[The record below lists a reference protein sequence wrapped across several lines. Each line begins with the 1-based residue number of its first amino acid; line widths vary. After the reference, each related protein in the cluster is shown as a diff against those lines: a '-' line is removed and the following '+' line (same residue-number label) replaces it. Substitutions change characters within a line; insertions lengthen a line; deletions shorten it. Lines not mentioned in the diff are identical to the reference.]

1 MSRKTGI
8 WTGVMAVSATVA
20 LSLSACAPGG
30 TATPNA
36 SQSSAPVSA
45 EVAGAGDV
53 TLTVWDQNTDEGIN
67 EAQEALNAAFTQ
79 KYPNVTIDRV
89 TQSFADLK
97 TTLKLALSG
106 ANAPD
111 VIQANQGYPDMGAFV
126 EGGLIRP
133 LNDYDKLYNWS
144 SYYPKSL
151 LKINSFSGDGAE
163 WQGDNLYGLSQ
174 TGEVVGIYYNK
185 KILADLGIKAPT
197 SLEEFDSAM
206 AAAKAASILPMAYG
220 DIEKSPGIHL
230 YGVVQAALAG
240 SDTINSLVTGQSGA
254 WTDNVSVEAAA
265 TIQEWSQKGYI
276 PAGANGVSRD
286 DALAQFANGESA
298 FYIVGTWKQASIQ
311 ESLGADAG
319 FTTLIP
325 EGKSTPATTGGEG
338 LAWAV
343 TTGAEKP
350 DVAAAY
356 VAFINDKNS
365 AQTFI
370 AENSLPSV
378 IPADFTPEAGLEA
391 DVFNTYGSVTESGGL
406 VPYLDYAT
414 PTFYDTLTS
423 AVQQL
428 TDKQVTPEAFAEI
441 LQKDY
446 SAFLESK

>member
-1 MSRKTGI
+1 MSKKISI
-8 WTGVMAVSATVA
+8 WTGTVAVSMAVA
-20 LSLSACAPGG
+20 LSLSACAPG
-30 TATPNA
+30 
-36 SQSSAPVSA
+36 SSSAPAAETGPVSDD
-45 EVAGAGDV
+45 VAGAGDV

-67 EAQEALNAAFTQ
+67 EAQEALNAAFTE
-79 KYPNVTIDRV
+79 KYPNVTVDRV

-106 ANAPD
+106 DNAPD

-133 LNDYDKLYNWS
+133 LDDYDEIYDWS
-144 SYYPKSL
+144 SYYPESL
-151 LKINSFSGDGAE
+151 LKINSFSTDGTE
-163 WQGDNLYGLSQ
+163 WQGDSLFGVSQ

-185 KILADLGIKAPT
+185 KILADLGVEAPT
-197 SLEEFDSAM
+197 SLDEFEADM
-206 AAAKAASILPMAYG
+206 AAAKAAGILPMAYG

-230 YGVVQAALAG
+230 FGVVQAAIAG
-240 SDTINSLVTGQSGA
+240 ADTVNALVTGEDGA
-254 WTDNVSVEAAA
+254 WTDDLSVEAAA
-265 TIQEWSQKGYI
+265 TIQDWADKGYI
-276 PAGANGVSRD
+276 AEGANGVSRD
-286 DALAQFANGESA
+286 DALAQFQAGESA
-298 FYIVGTWKQASIQ
+298 FYIVGTWKQAAIA
-311 ESLGADAG
+311 ESLGDDAG

-325 EGKSTPATTGGEG
+325 EGEETPVTTGGEG

-343 TTGAEKP
+343 TTGSENP

-356 VAFINDKNS
+356 VAFINNDAA

-370 AENSLPSV
+370 DENSLPSV
-378 IPADFTPEAGLEA
+378 IPSDFTPEEGLEA
-391 DVFNTYGSVTESGGL
+391 DVFNTYGTVTESGGL

-428 TDKQVTPEAFAEI
+428 TDDQVTPEEFAEI

-446 SAFLESK
+446 SSFIESK

>member
-1 MSRKTGI
+1 MSKKISI
-8 WTGVMAVSATVA
+8 WTGTVAVAVA

-30 TATPNA
+30 T
-36 SQSSAPVSA
+36 SAPAAESGPVSDD
-45 EVAGAGDV
+45 VAGAGDV
-53 TLTVWDQNTDEGIN
+53 TLTVWDQNTDEGID
-67 EAQEALNAAFTQ
+67 EAQEALNAAFTE

-106 ANAPD
+106 DNAPD

-126 EGGLIRP
+126 EGGLIRS
-133 LNDYDKLYNWS
+133 LDDYDEIYDWT
-144 SYYPKSL
+144 SYYPESL
-151 LKINSFSGDGAE
+151 LKINSFSADGTE
-163 WQGDNLYGLSQ
+163 WQGDNLFGVSQ

-185 KILADLGIKAPT
+185 KILADLGVDAPT
-197 SLEEFDSAM
+197 SLDEFESGM
-206 AAAKAASILPMAYG
+206 EAAKAAGILPMAYG

-230 YGVVQAALAG
+230 FGVVQAAIAG
-240 SDTINSLVTGQSGA
+240 ADTVNALVTGQDGA
-254 WTDNVSVEAAA
+254 WTDEVSIEAAA
-265 TIQEWSQKGYI
+265 TIQDWATKGYI
-276 PAGANGVSRD
+276 PEGANGVSRD
-286 DALAQFANGESA
+286 DALAQFQAGESA
-298 FYIVGTWKQASIQ
+298 FYIVGTWKQAAIA

-325 EGKSTPATTGGEG
+325 EGEETPVTTGGEG

-343 TTGAEKP
+343 TTGSENP

-356 VAFINDKNS
+356 VAFINDEAS

-370 AENSLPSV
+370 DENSLPSV
-378 IPADFTPEAGLEA
+378 IPSDFTPEEGLEA
-391 DVFNTYGSVTESGGL
+391 DVFDTYGAVTESGGL

-428 TDKQVTPEAFAEI
+428 TDNQVTPEEFTEI
-441 LQKDY
+441 LQQDY
-446 SAFLESK
+446 SSFIESK